1 MANSIGRV
9 GYDSYCTKQG
19 WRAFNGEPLK
29 LWEDNPREDI
39 KAAWD
44 AAGEATIL
52 YALDLMAA
60 AGVTPV
66 EAAAQIRA
74 GRTIEEVCASGDQD
88 MYPGCVNTCA
98 GHGVTNCATCC
109 KKCGGSGLLLE
120 HPSELPFSQSL
131 AAMIDCDA
139 CQKPSEPERRQE
151 LKQAFL
157 DSAPDSGRDAA
168 EPTVDDELRAHAR
181 GEDLSFSQ
189 RAARR
194 GARSRAERP

>member
-1 MANSIGRV
+1 MVNSIGRV

-60 AGVTPV
+60 AGVTPA
-66 EAAAQIRA
+66 EAATQLRA
-74 GRTIEEVCASGDQD
+74 GRTIEEVCAVAS
-88 MYPGCVNTCA
+88 V
-98 GHGVTNCATCC
+98 
-109 KKCGGSGLLLE
+109 
-120 HPSELPFSQSL
+120 
-131 AAMIDCDA
+131 
-139 CQKPSEPERRQE
+139 ERRQE

-157 DSAPDSGRDAA
+157 DSAPESADA
-168 EPTVDDELRAHAR
+168 
-181 GEDLSFSQ
+181 SM
-189 RAARR
+189 
-194 GARSRAERP
+194 